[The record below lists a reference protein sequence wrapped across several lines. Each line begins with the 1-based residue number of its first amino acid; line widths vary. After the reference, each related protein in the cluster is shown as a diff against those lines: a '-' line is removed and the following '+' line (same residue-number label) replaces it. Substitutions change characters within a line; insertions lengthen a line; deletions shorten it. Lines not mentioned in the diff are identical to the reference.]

1 MTALACKTYV
11 IAEAGVN
18 HNGSLD
24 LAQKL
29 VHAANAA
36 GADAVKFQ
44 TFRADAL
51 ASSAAP
57 KAAYQARLTDA
68 GESQLEMLRKLE
80 LSPEAHHTLLT
91 LARELGLEFL
101 STPFDLGSL
110 ELLDELGLTT
120 IKLPS
125 GEITNAPLL
134 FETAQ
139 RGKKI
144 ILSTGMSTLSDIEDA
159 LSFLALG
166 YLAAKDPPSLPPS
179 LVSARDA
186 YTLPEARTVLETNV
200 TLLHCT
206 TEYPAPF
213 ADVNLLALGTLRAA
227 FGLRIGFSDHT
238 RGLAVPVAAVAL
250 GAQVVEKHLTL
261 DRTLPGPDHKA
272 SLEPAEFAELVTAV
286 RQVEQALGSPVKLP
300 AVSERPNRAVARK
313 SLVAAAPIRAG
324 EPFTEANLTLKRPGT
339 GVSPI
344 HFYDYL
350 GRTAHRDFAAD
361 EVICD

>member
-1 MTALACKTYV
+1 MTPTYI

-29 VHAANAA
+29 VYAAKDA

-57 KAAYQARLTDA
+57 KAAYQERLTEA
-68 GESQLEMLRKLE
+68 GESQLEMLKKLE
-80 LSPEAHHTLLT
+80 LSRDAHETLLALT
-91 LARELGLEFL
+91 RELGLAFL

-110 ELLDELGLTT
+110 RLLDELGLTT

-134 FETAQ
+134 FETAR
-139 RGKKI
+139 RGKQV
-144 ILSTGMSTLSDIEDA
+144 ILSSGMSTLGDTEDA

-166 YLAAKDPPSLPPS
+166 YLAPEAAPSLNA
-179 LVSARDA
+179 ARDA
-186 YTLPEARTVLETNV
+186 YAAPEARAVLEASV

-213 ADVNLLALGTLRAA
+213 EDVNLAVLGTLRTA
-227 FGLRIGFSDHT
+227 FGLRVGFSDHT
-238 RGLAVPVAAVAL
+238 PGMAASVAAVAL
-250 GAQVVEKHLTL
+250 GAQVIEKHLTL

-272 SLEPAEFAELVTAV
+272 SLEPADFAALVTAV
-286 RQVEQALGSPVKLP
+286 RQVEQALGSRVKVP
-300 AVSERPNRAVARK
+300 TASERPNRAVARK
-313 SLVAAAPIRAG
+313 SLVAALPIRAG
-324 EPFTEANLTLKRPGT
+324 EPFTAANLTLKRPGT
-339 GVSPI
+339 GVSPLY
-344 HFYDYL
+344 FYDYL
-350 GRTAHRDFAAD
+350 GRAAERDFTAD
-361 EVICD
+361 EVIS

>member
-1 MTALACKTYV
+1 MKPTTYI

-29 VHAANAA
+29 VYAAKDA

-57 KAAYQARLTDA
+57 KAAYQERLTEA
-68 GESQLEMLRKLE
+68 SESQLEMLKKLE
-80 LSPEAHHTLLT
+80 LGRDAHDALLA
-91 LARELGLEFL
+91 LAHELGLDFL

-110 ELLDELGLTT
+110 QLLAELGLTT

-134 FETAQ
+134 FETARLGQ
-139 RGKKI
+139 QI
-144 ILSTGMSTLSDIEDA
+144 VLSTGMSTLSDIEDA
-159 LSFLALG
+159 LGFLALG
-166 YLAAKDPPSLPPS
+166 YLAPDAAPSLET
-179 LVSARDA
+179 ARDA
-186 YTLPEARTVLETNV
+186 YTWPEARSVLAANV

-213 ADVNLLALGTLRAA
+213 ADVNLRVLGTLRAA
-227 FGLRIGFSDHT
+227 FGLRVGFSDHT
-238 RGLAVPVAAVAL
+238 PGLAAPVAAVAL

-261 DRTLPGPDHKA
+261 DKSLPGPDHQA
-272 SLEPAEFAELVTAV
+272 SLEPAEFAALVTVV

-300 AVSERPNRAVARK
+300 AVSEKPNRAVARK
-313 SLVAAAPIRAG
+313 SLVAAQPIRAG
-324 EPFTEANLTLKRPGT
+324 EAFTAANLTLKRPGT
-339 GVSPI
+339 GVSPL

-350 GRTAHRDFAAD
+350 GRAAERDFAAD
-361 EVICD
+361 EVIS

>member
-1 MTALACKTYV
+1 MTPTYI

-29 VHAANAA
+29 VYAAKDA

-51 ASSAAP
+51 ASAVAP
-57 KAAYQARLTDA
+57 KAAYQQRLTEA
-68 GESQLEMLRKLE
+68 GESQLEMLKRLE
-80 LSPEAHHTLLT
+80 LNRESHETLLP
-91 LARELGLEFL
+91 LAHELGLDFL

-110 ELLDELGLTT
+110 MLLDELGLET

-125 GEITNAPLL
+125 GEMTNAPLL
-134 FETAQ
+134 FETAR
-139 RGKKI
+139 RGKQV
-144 ILSTGMSTLSDIEDA
+144 ILSTGMSTLGDIEDA

-166 YLAAKDPPSLPPS
+166 YLEPDAAPSLS
-179 LVSARDA
+179 AARDTYA
-186 YTLPEARTVLETNV
+186 VPEARSVLGANV

-213 ADVNLLALGTLRAA
+213 ADVNLSVLGTLRAA
-227 FGLRIGFSDHT
+227 FGLRVGFSDHT
-238 RGLAVPVAAVAL
+238 PGLAAPTAAVAL
-250 GAQVVEKHLTL
+250 GAQVIEKHLTL

-272 SLEPAEFAELVTAV
+272 SLEPAEFAALVTAV
-286 RQVEQALGSPVKLP
+286 RQVEQALGSPFKLP
-300 AVSERPNRAVARK
+300 AASERPNRAVARK
-313 SLVAAAPIRAG
+313 SLVAALPIRAG
-324 EPFTEANLTLKRPGT
+324 EAFTAANLTLKRPGT

-344 HFYDYL
+344 FYYEYL
-350 GRTAHRDFAAD
+350 GRPAPRDFAAD

>member
-1 MTALACKTYV
+1 MTPTYI

-18 HNGSLD
+18 HNGSLE
-24 LAQKL
+24 LARKL
-29 VHAANAA
+29 VYAAKDA

-57 KAAYQARLTDA
+57 KAAYQERLTAA
-68 GESQLEMLRKLE
+68 GESQLEMLKKLE
-80 LSPEAHHTLLT
+80 LGREAHETLYA
-91 LARELGLEFL
+91 LARELGFGFL

-110 ELLDELGLTT
+110 RLLDELGLAT

-134 FETAQ
+134 FETA
-139 RGKKI
+139 RLGKRV
-144 ILSTGMSTLSDIEDA
+144 ILSTGMSTLGDVEDA

-166 YLAAKDPPSLPPS
+166 YLAPEISPSLEA
-179 LVSARDA
+179 ARDA
-186 YTLPEARTVLETNV
+186 YTASNARAVLEANV

-213 ADVNLLALGTLRAA
+213 EDVNLSVLATLRAA
-227 FGLRIGFSDHT
+227 FGLRVGFSDHT
-238 RGLAVPVAAVAL
+238 PGLAAAVGAVAL
-250 GAQVVEKHLTL
+250 GARVIEKHVTL
-261 DRTLPGPDHKA
+261 DHSLPGPDHQA
-272 SLEPAEFAELVTAV
+272 SLEPAELAELVTAV
-286 RQVEQALGSPVKLP
+286 RQVEQALGSPAKLP
-300 AVSERPNRAVARK
+300 TASERPNRAVARK

-324 EPFTEANLTLKRPGT
+324 EAFTAANLTLKRPGT
-339 GVSPI
+339 GVSAI
-344 HFYDYL
+344 FYYDYL
-350 GRTAHRDFAAD
+350 ERVAARDFATD

>member
-1 MTALACKTYV
+1 MTTLATKTYV

-24 LAQKL
+24 LAEKL
-29 VHAANAA
+29 VHVAKDAE
-36 GADAVKFQ
+36 ADAVKFQ
-44 TFRADAL
+44 TFRADTL
-51 ASSAAP
+51 ASTAAP
-57 KAAYQARLTDA
+57 KAAYQQRLTEA
-68 GESQLEMLRKLE
+68 GESQLEMLKKLE
-80 LSPEAHHTLLT
+80 LSRGAHETLLT
-91 LARELGLEFL
+91 LARELGLDFL

-110 ELLDELGLTT
+110 HLLDDLGLTT

-134 FETAQ
+134 FETAR
-139 RGKKI
+139 RGKQVV
-144 ILSTGMSTLSDIEDA
+144 LSTGMSTLGDVEDA

-166 YLAAKDPPSLPPS
+166 YLEPDTSPSLS
-179 LVSARDA
+179 AARDA
-186 YTLPEARTVLETNV
+186 YALPKARAVLEANV

-213 ADVNLLALGTLRAA
+213 EDVNLAVLGTLRAA
-227 FGLRIGFSDHT
+227 FGLRVGFSDHT
-238 RGLAVPVAAVAL
+238 PGLAASTAAVAL

-272 SLEPAEFAELVTAV
+272 SLEPAEFVALVTAV
-286 RQVEQALGSPVKLP
+286 RQVEQALGSPVKQP
-300 AVSERPNRAVARK
+300 APSERANRTVARK
-313 SLVAAAPIRAG
+313 SLVAALPIRAG
-324 EPFTEANLTLKRPGT
+324 EPFTAANLTLKRPGT

-344 HFYDYL
+344 FYYEYL
-350 GRTAHRDFAAD
+350 GRSAPRDFAAD